1 MKLYFTLLLNLI
13 FVLSLS
19 AQKRVLI
26 EKFTSAF
33 CGSCPNASLEIQY
46 MQEAYPELIW
56 VNHHKPTWWTDY
68 KLENEQ
74 SGVLW
79 NDLSVPGT
87 PRAVVDRTPIGTQ
100 LTYSLGNWS
109 NMVNQQL
116 AQPAYANLELSD
128 IAYDLESRTFDF
140 KVNVNFE
147 SLPPNGE
154 YRITAMIVEDSVT
167 GTEQHSYFNNSP
179 GHPLEGLGDIIWDYT
194 HRNVTR
200 AILNEP
206 WGTPN
211 SLPAA
216 LVVGQTYSYDFTY
229 TVPEAYNPEQ
239 IKVVAVVSRHDENN
253 LGNRQV
259 LNVLEVKMNE
269 QGLVLTNAEEIF
281 WQSQQISIHPNPA
294 NDYVNLDL
302 SFIPDQVD
310 IFNNNG
316 QLIQR
321 YGELSKQQI
330 DVSQLNTGLY
340 FLRIHLEGYTISR
353 KLAIVR

>member
-1 MKLYFTLLLNLI
+1 MKLYFTILLNFL

-46 MQEAYPELIW
+46 MQEAHPELIW

-87 PRAVVDRTPIGTQ
+87 PRAVVDRTPIGAQ
-100 LTYSLGNWS
+100 LTYSLGSWS

-128 IAYDLESRTFDF
+128 ITYDLDSRTFDF

-147 SLPPNGE
+147 SLPSDGE
-154 YRITAMIVEDSVT
+154 LRISAMIVEDSVT

-211 SLPAA
+211 SLPDNR
-216 LVVGQTYSYDFTY
+216 VVGEIYSYDFTY

-239 IKVVAVVSRHDENN
+239 IKVIATVSRHDEND

-259 LNVLEVKMNE
+259 LNALEVKMNE
-269 QGLVLTNAEEIF
+269 QGLVLTNAEEVF
-281 WQSQQISIHPNPA
+281 WQGQQISIHPNPA
-294 NDYVNLDL
+294 KDFFNLNL
-302 SFIPDQVD
+302 SFIPDQLD
-310 IFNNNG
+310 IFNHNG
-316 QLIQR
+316 QLLYR
-321 YGELSKQQI
+321 YTELSKQQI

-340 FLRIHLEGYTISR
+340 FIRIYVDGNSTSR
-353 KLAIVR
+353 KLAIIK